1 MDGLCNL
8 AAYSFSMF
16 FMTRSSASMDPNSLN
31 PKMKRK
37 KEQKKE
43 KKASI
48 FVVRMKPIIV
58 QNHAF

>member
-1 MDGLCNL
+1 
-8 AAYSFSMF
+8 
-16 FMTRSSASMDPNSLN
+16 MDPNSLN

-48 FVVRMKPIIV
+48 FVVRMKLIIV